1 MATKTNV
8 AQMEN
13 GINITQMTNT
23 VEAIKATP
31 SLAKFN
37 FRSSSRWG
45 GGVKSK
51 AYVKSFYGAGQEDT
65 SRKETFTMEGDEP
78 AVLLGTNTGP
88 NAAEALLSAL
98 AGCLTASFILPA
110 SAQGIKVDS
119 LEFNI
124 DGNVDLQGFLQLQ
137 EGIRPGF
144 QNIRVRASVKADASR
159 QKIQEIFDHAVKTSA
174 VMDTIR
180 NPVPVSVEL
189 A

>member
-1 MATKTNV
+1 
-8 AQMEN
+8 
-13 GINITQMTNT
+13 MTNT
-23 VEAIKATP
+23 IEAIKATP

-45 GGVKSK
+45 GGSKSK

-65 SRKETFTMEGDEP
+65 SRKETFTLDGDEP
-78 AVLLGTNTGP
+78 AVLLGANTAP

-98 AGCLTASFILPA
+98 AGCLTVSFILPA

-159 QKIQEIFDHAVKTSA
+159 QKIQELFDHAVKTSA

-189 A
+189 V